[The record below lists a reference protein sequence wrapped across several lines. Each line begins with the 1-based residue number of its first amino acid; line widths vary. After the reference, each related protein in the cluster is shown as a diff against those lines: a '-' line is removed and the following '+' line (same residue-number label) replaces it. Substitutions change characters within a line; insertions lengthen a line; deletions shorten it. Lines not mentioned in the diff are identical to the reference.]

1 VLGDGSDPQL
11 VAELADIEI
20 ADTRTA
26 GDELRGSA
34 ILDPASSLRFAHPLV
49 RSAVYESIRGGERSD
64 AHMRAVGAL
73 RSAGASPERIAT
85 QLLAAEPRGD
95 REAVETLIAVAE
107 GAIATGAPRS
117 AIAYL
122 ERALEEPPHEDVR
135 EVVLSLLMT
144 AAFRAADHAAWAR
157 VEPAV
162 LAELERKPSLRISWA
177 TTLTMA
183 MAMGGRFEEAAS
195 LLAKA
200 VDVANAEGEV
210 GRAFELEAQL
220 ATLAQIVPSVP
231 AVDLT
236 RYAGEIDLDGP
247 GGRLAAALE
256 ARAAAVAGSAGQAA
270 DAAKLALGNDGV
282 IFDEE
287 PELVAA
293 VMSVM
298 ILVAAD
304 EVDAAHRAAERALAI
319 ALERDIAPGIARGLS
334 LRGFAAWAYGDLVNA
349 EADMR
354 QAVDLVR
361 LAGIAPLVLVFS
373 GPLIAISVERDELRS
388 AEAQLE
394 ALGMADGPMP
404 GNPMFS
410 LLRMVR
416 GQLRFERGELE
427 RSLEDLLVFCT
438 QADHLGPSAA
448 ATCSPWVIRG
458 LIAAGERSRAQEIA
472 SAVKA
477 RAERWGAP
485 ATVAQAMRADA
496 IATGGNEGIAI
507 LERAVALL
515 ENSSRRLERAHAL
528 VDLGEALRREG
539 RRAEAREPLREALRL
554 ARQGGAV
561 RVAKRANDE
570 LQATGEKV
578 RSYAPIG
585 VESLTPSE
593 RRVAELAASGMT
605 NRQIAQSLFVT
616 VKTVEAHLSAAYDK
630 LDIDSRRQLPGALQ
644 EPGFPE

>member
-1 VLGDGSDPQL
+1 VVLG
-11 VAELADIEI
+11 
-20 ADTRTA
+20 
-26 GDELRGSA
+26 
-34 ILDPASSLRFAHPLV
+34 
-49 RSAVYESIRGGERSD
+49 
-64 AHMRAVGAL
+64 
-73 RSAGASPERIAT
+73 
-85 QLLAAEPRGD
+85 
-95 REAVETLIAVAE
+95 
-107 GAIATGAPRS
+107 
-117 AIAYL
+117 
-122 ERALEEPPHEDVR
+122 
-135 EVVLSLLMT
+135 LLMT

-162 LAELERKPSLRISWA
+162 LAELERTPSLRISWA

-200 VDVANAEGEV
+200 VDVANAEGKVE
-210 GRAFELEAQL
+210 RAFQLEAQL

-256 ARAAAVAGSAGQAA
+256 ARAAAVAGSASQAA

-304 EVDAAHRAAERALAI
+304 EVDAAQRAAEQALAI

-334 LRGFAAWAYGDLVNA
+334 LRGFAAWACGDLVNA

-373 GPLIAISVERDELRS
+373 GPLIAISVERDELPS

-394 ALGMADGPMP
+394 ALGVADGSMP

-427 RSLEDLLVFCT
+427 RSLKDLLVFCT
-438 QADHLGPSAA
+438 QADHWGPSAA
-448 ATCSPWVIRG
+448 AACSPWVIRG

-472 SAVKA
+472 SDVKA
-477 RAERWGAP
+477 RAGRWGAP

-496 IATGGNEGIAI
+496 VATGGSEGIAM
-507 LERAVALL
+507 LEGATVLL
-515 ENSSRRLERAHAL
+515 EDSSRRLERAYAL

-539 RRAEAREPLREALRL
+539 RRADARRPLREALRL
-554 ARQGGAV
+554 ARRCGAV
-561 RVAKRANDE
+561 RVARRANDE

-630 LDIDSRRQLPGALQ
+630 LDISSRRQLPGAL
-644 EPGFPE
+644 GKSAG